1 MTSESGD
8 HGNNEYNYIGIDL
21 SDSLDGIKMNTMQQD
36 NYTEITD
43 EDFNRTNK
51 VSSSPTYTSPSDVN
65 DRNMADTHDKT
76 YSSVSNTNTLDGVYN
91 VLNHKNNGGGN
102 NGCDYDH
109 VTTSD
114 KMFNEVRFIYD

>member
-43 EDFNRTNK
+43 EDFNRTNEVWAHK
-51 VSSSPTYTSPSDVN
+51 TLVKSCHFFELKCLYQSRKMSSHVYMYTM
-65 DRNMADTHDKT
+65 RFEF
-76 YSSVSNTNTLDGVYN
+76 N
-91 VLNHKNNGGGN
+91 VLR
-102 NGCDYDH
+102 
-109 VTTSD
+109 
-114 KMFNEVRFIYD
+114 MFF